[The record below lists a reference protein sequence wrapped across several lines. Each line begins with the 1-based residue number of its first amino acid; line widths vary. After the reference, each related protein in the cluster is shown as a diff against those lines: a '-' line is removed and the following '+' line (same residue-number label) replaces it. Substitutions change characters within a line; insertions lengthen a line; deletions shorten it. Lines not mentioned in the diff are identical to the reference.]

1 MRLHLTLTQK
11 GLILVAVPLIFQVA
25 FLVVLSSLK
34 NQIDYDDALAIKGKA
49 VLAGIYKLHGLLVDG
64 ETGIRGYLLTNDPS
78 FREPFDTAKREIREQ
93 GTDLQNLVVD
103 NSKEYLLASAMNSLA
118 KQKLALLDE
127 MNFLIEQGAIEEAI
141 QIDLYQRGSGKA
153 IMDEFRTKMRALLKE
168 EEQLALVRQ
177 KKGSDLRQSL
187 KVFLYIGLFVDFLIA
202 LFLLIFFVK
211 GITSRL
217 QIMMDN
223 TQRLAR
229 DEPLNPPLK
238 QIDEISQLDS
248 VFHEMAGELNA
259 AAAKQKAIIESM
271 LVGVIITDEKG
282 HIESANQA
290 VEATFG
296 YRREELVGE
305 PLLHLF
311 PVLPGQDPESFIAGL
326 RMKAEGHIYELK
338 ARRHDG
344 ALFPLE
350 LSMTEI
356 ETERGPRLLA
366 NVRDI
371 SERREVDR
379 MKKEFVS
386 IVSHELRTPLTSIR
400 GSLTMLTSG
409 AVGQM
414 PDEALEMLAIAERNA
429 VRLIGLINDILDLER
444 LESGKL
450 DMHFAPVPLKNII
463 ASATE
468 AVAALAAT
476 QNVRISQKD
485 SAAIVIADQE
495 RLIQVVVN
503 FLSNAIK
510 FSPEGSTVEIEISET
525 PGWTEVGVTDA
536 GRGIPKAS
544 RDAIFERFHQVQAG
558 DAREKG
564 GSGLGLAICKT
575 IVEKHSGTIGVS
587 SNEGEGSTF
596 WFRIPTAYS
605 AVDWLDKLNL
615 DRSANVL
622 LVDDDL
628 ELLAVM
634 QTELSNDGINVT
646 VASSVAEAIKQANL
660 HTPQL
665 MVLDIGLGDGEGFEI
680 VDSFKNTPQ
689 LKDISMLVYTGRN
702 LTSEQ
707 CAQLHLGPT
716 YFLTKAKATDKEF
729 RSLVL
734 GLLHHALK
742 GPSNEVTSLLK
753 DESDSNG

>member
-1 MRLHLTLTQK
+1 MLN
-11 GLILVAVPLIFQVA
+11 
-25 FLVVLSSLK
+25 SLK
-34 NQIDYDDALAIKGKA
+34 NQIDYDDSLAIKGKA
-49 VLAGIYKLHGLLVDG
+49 VFASIYKLHGLLVDG
-64 ETGIRGYLLTNDPS
+64 ETGIRGYLLTNDAS

-93 GTDLQNLVVD
+93 SESLQTLVAN
-103 NSKEYLLASAMNSLA
+103 NSEEYVLASALATLA

-127 MNFLIEQGAIEEAI
+127 MNFLIEQGALEEAI

-168 EEQLALVRQ
+168 EERLSELRQ
-177 KKGSDLRQSL
+177 KKGSDLRQAL
-187 KVFLYIGLFVDFLIA
+187 KQFLYVGLFADFFIA
-202 LFLLIFFVK
+202 LSLLVFFVK

-223 TQRLAR
+223 TQRLAHG
-229 DEPLNPPLK
+229 DKLNPPLK
-238 QIDEISQLDS
+238 QIDEISQLDG
-248 VFHEMAGELNA
+248 VFHEMADELQA
-259 AAAKQKAIIESM
+259 AATKQRAIIESM
-271 LVGVIITDEKG
+271 LVGVIITDDKG
-282 HIESANQA
+282 LIESANQA

-296 YRREELVGE
+296 YSRDELIGE

-338 ARRHDG
+338 ARRRDG

-356 ETERGPRLLA
+356 ETARGPRLLA

-400 GSLTMLTSG
+400 GSLTLLGSG

-414 PDEALEMLAIAERNA
+414 NDEALEMVAIAERNA
-429 VRLIGLINDILDLER
+429 VRLIALINDILDLER

-450 DMHFAPVPLKNII
+450 DMHFAPVPLNNII
-463 ASATE
+463 AASTE
-468 AVAALAAT
+468 AVNALAAA
-476 QNVRISQKD
+476 QKV
-485 SAAIVIADQE
+485 SIQQPESNAIVIADQE
-495 RLIQVVVN
+495 RLIQVLVN
-503 FLSNAIK
+503 LLSNAIK
-510 FSPEGSTVEIEISET
+510 FSPEDSIVSVVVSET
-525 PGWTEVGVTDA
+525 PGWTEVAVSDA

-544 RDAIFERFHQVQAG
+544 REAIFERFHQVEAG
-558 DAREKG
+558 DARDKG
-564 GSGLGLAICKT
+564 GTGLGLAICKT
-575 IVEKHSGTIGVS
+575 IIEKHSGTIGVS
-587 SNEGEGSTF
+587 SQPGEGSTF
-596 WFRIPTAYS
+596 WFRIPTASS
-605 AVDWLDKLNL
+605 AIDWLDKLEI
-615 DRSANVL
+615 DQSASVL

-634 QTELSNDGINVT
+634 QNELAKDGIKVT
-646 VASSVAEAIKQANL
+646 VAASVAEAIKQA
-660 HTPQL
+660 TQSKPQL
-665 MVLDIGLGDGEGFEI
+665 MVLDIGLRDGEGFEI
-680 VDSFKNTPQ
+680 VEAFKQNAE
-689 LKDISMLVYTGRN
+689 LKNLSMLVYTGRN

-707 CAQLHLGPT
+707 CARLHLGPT

-742 GPSNEVTSLLK
+742 GQAAEQSHEDTAH
-753 DESDSNG
+753 

>member
-1 MRLHLTLTQK
+1 MRFHLTLTQK

-49 VLAGIYKLHGLLVDG
+49 VLASIYKLHGLLVDG

-93 GTDLQNLVVD
+93 GSSLQNLVSD
-103 NSKEYLLASAMNSLA
+103 NEKEYAIASSLNALA

-127 MNFLIEQGAIEEAI
+127 MNFLIEQGALEEAI

-168 EEQLALVRQ
+168 EEQLSQLRQ
-177 KKGSDLRQSL
+177 NKGSNLRQSL
-187 KVFLYIGLFVDFLIA
+187 KAFLYIGLIADILIA
-202 LFLLIFFVK
+202 LFLLVFFVK
-211 GITSRL
+211 SITSRL

-248 VFHEMAGELNA
+248 VFHEMADELQA
-259 AAAKQKAIIESM
+259 SAAKQKAIIESM
-271 LVGVIITDEKG
+271 LVGVIIADPKG

-290 VEATFG
+290 VEFMFG
-296 YRREELVGE
+296 YSREELVGE
-305 PLLHLF
+305 PILQLF

-400 GSLTMLTSG
+400 GSLTLLTSG
-409 AVGQM
+409 AVGTM

-429 VRLIGLINDILDLER
+429 VRLIALINDILDLER

-450 DMHFAPVPLKNII
+450 DMHFAPVPLSSII
-463 ASATE
+463 SSATE

-476 QNVRISQKD
+476 QKVTIVQPE

-495 RLIQVVVN
+495 RLIQVIVN
-503 FLSNAIK
+503 LLSNAIK
-510 FSPEGSTVEIEISET
+510 FSPEESTVTIEISET
-525 PGWTEVGVTDA
+525 PGWTEVSVTDA
-536 GRGIPKAS
+536 GRGIPTSSKE
-544 RDAIFERFHQVQAG
+544 AIFERFHQVEAG
-558 DAREKG
+558 DARDKG

-575 IVEKHSGTIGVS
+575 IIEKHSGTIGVS
-587 SNEGEGSTF
+587 SKEGEGSKF

-605 AVDWLDKLNL
+605 AVDWLDQLNL
-615 DRSANVL
+615 DRSASVL

-634 QTELSNDGINVT
+634 QQELTKDGVNVT
-646 VASSVAEAIKQANL
+646 VASTVKDAIRQANL

-665 MVLDIGLGDGEGFEI
+665 MVLDIGLADGEGFE
-680 VDSFKNTPQ
+680 VVETFKNNPY

-702 LTSEQ
+702 LTSDE
-707 CAQLHLGPT
+707 CARLHLGPT

-734 GLLHHALK
+734 GLLQHALK
-742 GPSNEVTSLLK
+742 GQADA
-753 DESDSNG
+753 DESTNH

>member
-1 MRLHLTLTQK
+1 MRFHLTLTQK

-25 FLVVLSSLK
+25 FLVALNSLK

-49 VLAGIYKLHGLLVDG
+49 VLASIYKLHGLLVDG

-78 FREPFDTAKREIREQ
+78 FREPFDTAKSEIREQ
-93 GTDLQNLVVD
+93 SNDLQNLVVD
-103 NSKEYLLASAMNSLA
+103 NPREFLLASGLHKLA
-118 KQKLALLDE
+118 QQKLALLDE
-127 MNFLIEQGAIEEAI
+127 MNFLIEQGALEEAI

-153 IMDEFRTKMRALLKE
+153 IMDEFRVKMRALLKE
-168 EEQLALVRQ
+168 EEQLSQIRQ

-187 KVFLYIGLFVDFLIA
+187 KTFLYIGLIADILLA
-202 LFLLIFFVK
+202 LFLLVFFVK

-229 DEPLNPPLK
+229 GAPLNPPLK
-238 QIDEISQLDS
+238 QIDEISQLDN
-248 VFHEMAGELNA
+248 VFHEMADELQA
-259 AAAKQKAIIESM
+259 AATKQKAIIESM

-282 HIESANQA
+282 LIESTNQA

-296 YRREELVGE
+296 CSREELIGE

-326 RMKAEGHIYELK
+326 RMKAEGHIYELQ
-338 ARRHDG
+338 ARRRDG

-400 GSLTMLTSG
+400 GSLTLLASG

-429 VRLIGLINDILDLER
+429 VRLIALINDILDLER

-450 DMHFAPVPLKNII
+450 DMNFAPVPLTNII
-463 ASATE
+463 AAACES
-468 AVAALAAT
+468 VSALASAE
-476 QNVRISQKD
+476 NVSIQQPAST
-485 SAAIVIADQE
+485 AIVIADQE

-503 FLSNAIK
+503 LLSNAIK
-510 FSPEGSTVEIEISET
+510 FSPAESTVKVSISET
-525 PGWTEVGVTDA
+525 PGWTEVAVTDA
-536 GRGIPKAS
+536 GRGIPHSS
-544 RDAIFERFHQVQAG
+544 REAIFERFHQVQAG
-558 DAREKG
+558 DSRDKG

-575 IVEKHSGTIGVS
+575 IIEKHSGTIGVAP
-587 SNEGEGSTF
+587 NEGEGSTF
-596 WFRIPTAYS
+596 WFRIPTASS
-605 AVDWLDKLNL
+605 AIDWLDKLQL
-615 DRSANVL
+615 DGSANVL

-634 QTELSNDGINVT
+634 QNELAKDGVK
-646 VASSVAEAIKQANL
+646 VAVAASVAEAIKQASENP
-660 HTPQL
+660 PQL
-665 MVLDIGLGDGEGFEI
+665 MVLDIGLRDGEGFEI
-680 VDSFKNTPQ
+680 VETFKTMEN

-702 LTSEQ
+702 LTSDQ
-707 CAQLHLGPT
+707 CARLHLGPT

-742 GPSNEVTSLLK
+742 GQP
-753 DESDSNG
+753 